1 MSRSPSSAAPASG
14 LRFAVVGNPEN
25 RRTTMFADAVHAA
38 GHPAPRVLAW
48 RDVLRGQYAFT
59 PGESV
64 RIDSPGEN
72 TEVDRLLRDTD
83 DPTRVEGTALW
94 HRRFTAA
101 VREVTA
107 AARHAGAATTADPD
121 DVAVMF
127 DKRRCH
133 ARLAAAGVPVP
144 PALTGPVGGW
154 SGRDGLREQLK
165 GARISRAFVKPAHG
179 SSASGVVALTVAGP
193 GRVKAT
199 TSVETTADG
208 RLHNSLRVRHYTSE
222 NEVAALVDA
231 LVPDGIHVERWL
243 PKASQG
249 GRAAD
254 LRVVVV
260 AGRATHAVV
269 RTSRH
274 PMTNLHLGGA
284 RGDLDAAR
292 AAIRAAGGD
301 FTDVLKVAERAAACF
316 PGTLCVGVDI
326 LPATGW
332 RRFTVGEV
340 NAFGDLLPRLT
351 GLPGSSAEGLDT
363 YAAQVAAAPTFV
375 RAAAPTTTPAAL
387 HDPARTAA
395 PAALRNTERTP
406 APAPAPAAAAAFAA
420 PAAAA
425 PATVPN
431 AARAAAPAP
440 APAAVRRADR
450 KEHHRDTTA

>member
-1 MSRSPSSAAPASG
+1 MSLSPSSSRVRRSVPGTG

-25 RRTTMFADAVHAA
+25 RRTTMFADAVRAA
-38 GHPAPRVLAW
+38 GHTAPRVLAW
-48 RDVLRGQYAFT
+48 RDVLRGRYAFT
-59 PGESV
+59 PGEFV

-72 TEVDRLLRDTD
+72 AEVDRLLRGTD

-101 VREVTA
+101 VRDVTGA
-107 AARHAGAATTADPD
+107 AHHAGAVPSADPE

-154 SGRDGLREQLK
+154 KELREQLK
-165 GARISRAFVKPAHG
+165 AARISRAFVKPAHG
-179 SSASGVVALTVAGP
+179 SSASGVVALAMAGP
-193 GRVKAT
+193 GRMKAT
-199 TSVETTADG
+199 TSVETAPDG
-208 RLHNSLRVRHYTSE
+208 RLYNSLRVRHYTSE
-222 NEVAALVDA
+222 PEVAALVDA
-231 LVPDGIHVERWL
+231 LAPDGIHVERWL

-274 PMTNLHLGGA
+274 PMTNLHLGGT
-284 RGDLDAAR
+284 RGDLDTAR
-292 AAIRAAGGD
+292 EAIRTAGGSFD
-301 FTDVLKVAERAAACF
+301 DALEVAERAAACF

-351 GLPGSSAEGLDT
+351 GLLGSGAEGLDT
-363 YAAQVAAAPTFV
+363 YAAQVAAAP
-375 RAAAPTTTPAAL
+375 AAVW
-387 HDPARTAA
+387 R
-395 PAALRNTERTP
+395 TEREEHDHD
-406 APAPAPAAAAAFAA
+406 
-420 PAAAA
+420 
-425 PATVPN
+425 AT
-431 AARAAAPAP
+431 A
-440 APAAVRRADR
+440 
-450 KEHHRDTTA
+450 